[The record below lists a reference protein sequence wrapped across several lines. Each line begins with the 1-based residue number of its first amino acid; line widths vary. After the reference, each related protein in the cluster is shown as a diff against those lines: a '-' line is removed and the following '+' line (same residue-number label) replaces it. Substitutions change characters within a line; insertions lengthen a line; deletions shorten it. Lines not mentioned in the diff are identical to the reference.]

1 VAVTTKVTMLRIV
14 LRLALSL
21 LPLGLAPL
29 MVHLIGSGY
38 LNFGGGCKDVLMM
51 VPWMVW
57 SLIYLIIS
65 IVCWWKQWSIAKGI
79 TCSLIG
85 ATGMLALLL
94 LVLLV
99 SCSGWLGLK

>member
-1 VAVTTKVTMLRIV
+1 MIRIV

-21 LPLGLAPL
+21 LPLGLTPL
-29 MVHLIGSGY
+29 LIHLIGYGY

-65 IVCWWKQWSIAKGI
+65 IVCWRKQWSIARGI
-79 TCSLIG
+79 AWSVIG
-85 ATGMLALLL
+85 ATGVLALLF

-99 SCSGWLGLK
+99 GSSAWLGLK